1 MKYRIFVKGLWEN
14 NAVFKQ
20 VLGMCPVLAVTTSA
34 INGIAMG
41 VASTVVLVCSN
52 MVVSLIKNIIPPKVR
67 IPTYIVVIAAFVT
80 IIDLLMNAYFH
91 DIHKVLGLFVP
102 LIVVNCMI
110 LGRAES
116 FASKNNLSNSIMDG
130 LGVGIGFTLALL
142 LLGSIREILGNGS
155 IFNFYI
161 LSENFE
167 PAVIMI
173 LPPGAFI
180 TLGFLLFLV
189 NYIDDIGKHKE

>member
-130 LGVGIGFTLALL
+130 LGVGIGFTLALF

-180 TLGFLLFLV
+180 TLGFLLSLV
-189 NYIDDIGKHKE
+189 NYIDNIGKHKE

>member
-130 LGVGIGFTLALL
+130 LGVGIGFTLALF

>member
-52 MVVSLIKNIIPPKVR
+52 MVVSLIKNIIPSKVR